1 MFVAIC
7 CVETRCYKHVRHS
20 LRPAYAK
27 ARCHGQAKQN
37 VMKQALHNNIHIRV
51 GIQGERKQQH
61 EEIHAQNVD

>member
-1 MFVAIC
+1 
-7 CVETRCYKHVRHS
+7 
-20 LRPAYAK
+20 
-27 ARCHGQAKQN
+27 